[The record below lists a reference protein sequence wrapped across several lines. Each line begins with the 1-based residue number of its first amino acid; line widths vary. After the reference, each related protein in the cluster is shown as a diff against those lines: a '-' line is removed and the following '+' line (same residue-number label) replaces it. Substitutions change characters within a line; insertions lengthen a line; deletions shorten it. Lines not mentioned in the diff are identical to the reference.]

1 MEQIALGDR
10 LVGRNAP
17 VLIVAEAGVN
27 HNGDFSLALE
37 LIDSAAEAG
46 ADVVKFQT
54 FTAEDIVTSSA
65 PKAGYQRV
73 TTDSSESQFQML
85 KRLELS
91 EDMHSELKSRC
102 ASRGIIFL
110 STPYSRNSVDMLE
123 RQGVLGYKISSSD
136 TTNLP
141 LLDYVARKGKAV
153 LLSTGMCDME
163 EVRAAVNTL
172 RKSGFQQLALLHCTS
187 EYPAPLDES
196 NLRAIKTLSDEFRCP
211 VGFSDHTSGT
221 RAATWA
227 VAAGACI
234 IEKHF
239 TLDRNLPG
247 PDHRASL
254 EPTELAEM
262 VSAIRQVECSLGDGQ
277 KHPTSSELKN
287 KQFMQK
293 SIVAR
298 RSIAAA
304 ETIEADALTCKR
316 PAIGLQPR
324 LWNDVIGRRAARAIA
339 ADEVL
344 TMESVLWE

>member
-10 LVGRNAP
+10 LVGGNAP

-27 HNGDFSLALE
+27 HNGDLKLALE

-54 FTAEDIVTSSA
+54 FTAEDIVTSTA
-65 PKAGYQRV
+65 PKAGYQRA

-91 EDMHSELKSRC
+91 EEVHAELKRHC

-110 STPYSRNSVDMLE
+110 STPYSRSSVDMLE
-123 RQGVLGYKISSSD
+123 RQGVFGYKISSSD
-136 TTNLP
+136 TTNIS

-163 EVRAAVNTL
+163 EVRAAFNAL
-172 RKSGFQQLALLHCTS
+172 RGPGLRQIALLHCTS

-196 NLRAIKTLSDEFRCP
+196 NLRAIKTLGDEFHCP
-211 VGFSDHTSGT
+211 VGFSDHTSGAC
-221 RAATWA
+221 AAAWA

-247 PDHRASL
+247 PDHQASL
-254 EPTELAEM
+254 EPNEMGEL
-262 VSAIRQVECSLGDGQ
+262 VRVIRQVERALGDGQ
-277 KHPTSSELKN
+277 KRPMPSELKN
-287 KQFMQK
+287 KHFMQR
-293 SIVAR
+293 SLVAR
-298 RSIAAA
+298 RPIAAA
-304 ETIEADALTCKR
+304 EKIEAEAITCKR
-316 PAIGLQPR
+316 PGIGLPPR
-324 LWNDVIGRRAARAIA
+324 CWNDVVGKRAARPIA
-339 ADEVL
+339 ADEVI
-344 TMESVLWE
+344 TMDAILWE